1 MLPLFIPIF
10 IYARA
15 CVYGVV
21 GLTLFGEIG
30 IIREIFAKFVCK
42 IIAYETI
49 ISFIISYYISVI
61 VLSYTLYAV
70 GNTLF

>member
-1 MLPLFIPIF
+1 MF

-15 CVYGVV
+15 CVWGVV
-21 GLTLFGEIG
+21 GVTLFGENG

-49 ISFIISYYISVI
+49 ISLIICGYSLFI
-61 VLSYTLYAV
+61 LH
-70 GNTLF
+70 

>member
-1 MLPLFIPIF
+1 MF

-15 CVYGVV
+15 CVRGVV
-21 GLTLFGEIG
+21 GLTLFVENG

-42 IIAYETI
+42 ITAYETI
-49 ISFIISYYISVI
+49 ISLIISYYISVI
-61 VLSYTLYAV
+61 VFSYTLYAV